1 MNLRGVWLIQP
12 HSKASY
18 HPSEERD
25 CDLRCYAIPVAQVTF
40 LVARDALKTVGI
52 MPKSLYEFNDL
63 LQGVIK
69 HLIRVLN
76 RILNCHCCATYRP
89 NT

>member
-1 MNLRGVWLIQP
+1 MHLRGVRLIQH
-12 HSKASY
+12 HSKLSY
-18 HPSEERD
+18 HPAEEGD
-25 CDLRCYAIPVAQVTF
+25 CVACYPIPVAQDAF
-40 LVARDALKTVGI
+40 LVARNALKTVGI
-52 MPKSLYEFNDL
+52 MPKFLYEFNDL

-76 RILNCHCCATYRP
+76 RILYCRCCATYRP

>member
-1 MNLRGVWLIQP
+1 MCGKYSPTQKEVTTLQKNAICV
-12 HSKASY
+12 A
-18 HPSEERD
+18 
-25 CDLRCYAIPVAQVTF
+25 CYAIPVAQVTF

-52 MPKSLYEFNDL
+52 MPKFLYEFNDL

-76 RILNCHCCATYRP
+76 RILYCHCCATYRP